1 MPSDPFVILGI
12 QKGVSQSEILE
23 AYKTKRAYYQQHVFD
38 EGEAG
43 ADAARMLEVL
53 DTAYQDAMS
62 YTHEHAEVG
71 GEGGESA
78 AYDEVKAAISAKDF
92 PKAQSLLDDMY
103 YRGGEWHYYQAI
115 IFYEK
120 NWLNESKKQLE
131 LAVDLEP
138 ENEKYKRSLENMK
151 KKIDGTNAFKQNKE
165 QNVQDNGQNFSAD
178 GGSRQDYAT
187 QLSYQQQQ
195 ATAADGCCTACQCA
209 ICADCCC
216 ECLGGDLIRCC

>member
-12 QKGVSQSEILE
+12 EKGASQSEILE

-43 ADAARMLEVL
+43 ADAARMLELL
-53 DTAYQDAMS
+53 DTAYQDAMT
-62 YTHEHAEVG
+62 YTHEHAEVS
-71 GEGGESA
+71 GEPSEGQN
-78 AYDEVKAAISAKDF
+78 AYQEVRVAISSKDF
-92 PKAQSLLDDMY
+92 SKAQSLLDDMY

-131 LAVDLEP
+131 LAVDLDP
-138 ENEKYKRSLENMK
+138 ENEKYKRALDNMK
-151 KKIDGTNAFKQNKE
+151 KKMDGSDAFAR
-165 QNVQDNGQNFSAD
+165 GQNANGGNAQDGQAD
-178 GGSRQDYAT
+178 RQYAT
-187 QLSYQQQQ
+187 QRTYQQDQT
-195 ATAADGCCTACQCA
+195 AAAADGCCTACQCA

>member
-1 MPSDPFVILGI
+1 MPTDPFVILGI
-12 QKGVSQSEILE
+12 QKGASQSEILE
-23 AYKTKRAYYQQHVFD
+23 AYKKKREYYQAHVFD
-38 EGEAG
+38 EGDAG

-62 YTHEHAEVG
+62 YTHENATVAG
-71 GEGGESA
+71 DGEQFDA
-78 AYDEVKAAISAKDF
+78 VRQAITSKDF
-92 PKAQSLLDDMY
+92 AKAQSLLDDMY

-131 LAVDLEP
+131 LAIDIDP
-138 ENEKYKRSLENMK
+138 ENEKYKRALDNMK
-151 KKIDGTNAFKQNKE
+151 KKMDGSDAFAR
-165 QNVQDNGQNFSAD
+165 GQNANGGNAQDGQAD
-178 GGSRQDYAT
+178 RQYAT
-187 QLSYQQQQ
+187 QRTYQQDQT
-195 ATAADGCCTACQCA
+195 AAAADGCCTACQCA

>member
-12 QKGVSQSEILE
+12 QKGASQSEILE

-43 ADAARMLEVL
+43 ADAAHMLEVL

-131 LAVDLEP
+131 LAVDP
-138 ENEKYKRSLENMK
+138 GKRRRVRVGVFRTPICFGGESKGVER
-151 KKIDGTNAFKQNKE
+151 IARRNAHSFIADIE
-165 QNVQDNGQNFSAD
+165 CYDTFFHNFMPKMR
-178 GGSRQDYAT
+178 SRYAPFVSVYHT
-187 QLSYQQQQ
+187 FLHPS
-195 ATAADGCCTACQCA
+195 T
-209 ICADCCC
+209 IF
-216 ECLGGDLIRCC
+216 

>member
-1 MPSDPFVILGI
+1 MPTDPFVILGI
-12 QKGVSQSEILE
+12 QKGASQSEILE
-23 AYKTKRAYYQQHVFD
+23 AYKKKREYYQAHVFD
-38 EGEAG
+38 EGDAG

-62 YTHEHAEVG
+62 YTHENATVAG
-71 GEGGESA
+71 DGEQFDA
-78 AYDEVKAAISAKDF
+78 VRQAITSKDF
-92 PKAQSLLDDMY
+92 AKAQSLLDDMY

-131 LAVDLEP
+131 LAIDIDP
-138 ENEKYKRSLENMK
+138 ENEKYKRALENMK
-151 KKIDGTNAFKQNKE
+151 KKINGEGAFKQAP
-165 QNVQDNGQNFSAD
+165 QDGQQTQNFT
-178 GGSRQDYAT
+178 SRSGYAT
-187 QLSYQQQQ
+187 DRSYTQQS
-195 ATAADGCCTACQCA
+195 AAGSAADGCCTACQCA

>member
-12 QKGVSQSEILE
+12 QKGASQSEILE

-151 KKIDGTNAFKQNKE
+151 
-165 QNVQDNGQNFSAD
+165 
-178 GGSRQDYAT
+178 R
-187 QLSYQQQQ
+187 
-195 ATAADGCCTACQCA
+195 
-209 ICADCCC
+209 
-216 ECLGGDLIRCC
+216 R